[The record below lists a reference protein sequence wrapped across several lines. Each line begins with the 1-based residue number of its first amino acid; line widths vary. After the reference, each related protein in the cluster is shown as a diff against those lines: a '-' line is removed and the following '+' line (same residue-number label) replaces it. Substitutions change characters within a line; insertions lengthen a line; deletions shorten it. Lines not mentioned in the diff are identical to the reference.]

1 MAIDNNIPE
10 KNQPLNEDINK
21 VYSLNDNAGYD
32 PFAQQQ
38 NPQPVVQNKGGYDPF
53 AQSQQPQNQGYQ
65 QQQNQGYQPP
75 QNPVY
80 QQPQYGGYQQQP
92 YGGYQQPQY
101 GGYQQPNSNL
111 NVNPVVIN
119 SNQPHTQVVGFSAT
133 NDSIHRRNRII
144 TVISA
149 FLVLCMIVLMILRF
163 TIIY

>member
-65 QQQNQGYQPP
+65 PPQNPVYQPP
-75 QNPVY
+75 QNPV
-80 QQPQYGGYQQQP
+80 
-92 YGGYQQPQY
+92 YQQPQY